1 MMSDSDVVS
10 SGAPQQQAQK
20 GFVAR
25 LLGVFFSPAETFE
38 DIARKPTIWAPLL
51 LLAVV
56 QGAFLYTTAQAQGQ
70 DTAAITENSSFLQRL
85 PEEQRA
91 EIVEQQRNP
100 SPARRLISAVV
111 GPVFVIVIMLFF
123 TLLYWGAGN
132 LLGGQPTFKKVFSMV
147 LFASMIAL
155 VVGQLVKLPLILA
168 KNTVAGVTFSPAM
181 LMPDLEVTSTQFRL
195 WSFFDLFALWGT
207 VVTGIGLAKVS
218 GFSTVKGVVTAFVFY
233 AAFAGIGFALG
244 SLFL

>member
-1 MMSDSDVVS
+1 MSDSDVVS
-10 SGAPQQQAQK
+10 SGANQPQAQK

-25 LLGVFFSPAETFE
+25 VLGVFFSPAETFE

-51 LLAVV
+51 LLVVV
-56 QGAFLYTTAQAQGQ
+56 QGFFLYAVAPAQGQ
-70 DTAAITENSSFLQRL
+70 DAAAFTERSSFLQRL

-91 EIVEQQRNP
+91 AIIEQQRNP
-100 SPARRLISAVV
+100 SPTRRLISAATGPLVV
-111 GPVFVIVIMLFF
+111 VLFMVIAALIF
-123 TLLYWGAGN
+123 WGAGN
-132 LLGGQPTFKKVFSMV
+132 LLGGQPTFKKTLSMV
-147 LFASMIAL
+147 LFASMITL
-155 VVGQLVKLPLILA
+155 VLGQLVKLPLILT

-195 WSFFDLFALWGT
+195 WSLFDLFALWGT

-218 GFSTVKGVVTAFVFY
+218 AISTAKGVVTSFVLY
-233 AAFAGIGFALG
+233 AVIAGVGFAIG